1 MLDVNKTIN
10 QKTKQATM
18 SEQEISI
25 KVNICDRFYPLRN
38 KTSEEG
44 GVRRAAKTINERAK
58 FYIDNFSVQDKQDA
72 LSMVA
77 LEFASEEKG
86 SNNQDLDLDLENI
99 NAKLKELEHLLD
111 I

>member
-1 MLDVNKTIN
+1 
-10 QKTKQATM
+10 M

-25 KVNICDRFYPLRN
+25 KVNICDRFYPLRI

-44 GVRRAAKTINERAK
+44 GVRQAAKTINERAK

-77 LEFASEEKG
+77 LEFVSDKKEDKLQG
-86 SNNQDLDLDLENI
+86 LDIENI
-99 NAKLKELEHLLD
+99 NTKLKELEQLLD

>member
-1 MLDVNKTIN
+1 
-10 QKTKQATM
+10 M

-25 KVNICDRFYPLRN
+25 KVNICDRFYPLRI

-44 GVRRAAKTINERAK
+44 GVRQAAKTINERAK

-77 LEFASEEKG
+77 LEFVSDKKEDKLHG
-86 SNNQDLDLDLENI
+86 LDIENI
-99 NAKLKELEHLLD
+99 NTKLKELEQLLD

>member
-1 MLDVNKTIN
+1 
-10 QKTKQATM
+10 M

-25 KVNICDRFYPLRN
+25 KVNICDRFYPLRI

-44 GVRRAAKTINERAK
+44 GVRQAAKTINERAK

-77 LEFASEEKG
+77 LEFASDKKEDKLH
-86 SNNQDLDLDLENI
+86 DLNLENI
-99 NAKLKELEHLLD
+99 NTKLIELEHLLD

>member
-1 MLDVNKTIN
+1 
-10 QKTKQATM
+10 M

-25 KVNICDRFYPLRN
+25 KVNICDRFYPLRI

-44 GVRRAAKTINERAK
+44 GVRQAAKTINERAK
-58 FYIDNFSVQDKQDA
+58 FYIDNFSVQDKQEA

-77 LEFASEEKG
+77 LEFVSDKKEDKL
-86 SNNQDLDLDLENI
+86 QLLDIENI
-99 NAKLKELEHLLD
+99 NIKHQEAKQLLS

>member
-1 MLDVNKTIN
+1 
-10 QKTKQATM
+10 M

-25 KVNICDRFYPLRN
+25 KVNICDRFYPLRI

-86 SNNQDLDLDLENI
+86 SNNREEAIFHWGTICLGIEPRGW
-99 NAKLKELEHLLD
+99 AH
-111 I
+111 

>member
-1 MLDVNKTIN
+1 
-10 QKTKQATM
+10 M

-25 KVNICDRFYPLRN
+25 KVNICDRFYPLRI

-44 GVRRAAKTINERAK
+44 GVRGAAKTINERAK

-77 LEFASEEKG
+77 LEFVSDKKEDKLHG
-86 SNNQDLDLDLENI
+86 LDIENI
-99 NAKLKELEHLLD
+99 NTKLKELEQLLD

>member
-1 MLDVNKTIN
+1 
-10 QKTKQATM
+10 M

-25 KVNICDRFYPLRN
+25 KVNICDRFYPLRI

-44 GVRRAAKTINERAK
+44 GVRGAAKTINERAK

-77 LEFASEEKG
+77 LEFVSDKKEDKLQG
-86 SNNQDLDLDLENI
+86 LDIENI
-99 NAKLKELEHLLD
+99 NTKLKELEQLLD

>member
-1 MLDVNKTIN
+1 
-10 QKTKQATM
+10 M
-18 SEQEISI
+18 SEKEISI
-25 KVNICDRFYPLRN
+25 KVNICDRFYPLRI

-44 GVRRAAKTINERAK
+44 GVRQEAKIINERAK

-77 LEFASEEKG
+77 LEFASEEKEA
-86 SNNQDLDLDLENI
+86 NHQILDIENI
-99 NAKLKELEHLLD
+99 NTKLKELEHLLH

>member
-1 MLDVNKTIN
+1 
-10 QKTKQATM
+10 M

-25 KVNICDRFYPLRN
+25 KVNICDRFYPLRI

-58 FYIDNFSVQDKQDA
+58 FYIDNFSVQDEQDA

>member
-1 MLDVNKTIN
+1 
-10 QKTKQATM
+10 M

-25 KVNICDRFYPLRN
+25 KVNICDRFYPLRI
-38 KTSEEG
+38 KTSEER
-44 GVRRAAKTINERAK
+44 GVRQAAKTINERAK

-77 LEFASEEKG
+77 LEFASDKKEDKI
-86 SNNQDLDLDLENI
+86 QDLNIENI
-99 NAKLKELEHLLD
+99 NTKLIELEHLLD